1 LRSGLEHL
9 VIRMLMVQRPR
20 HVEVG
25 GTGSFVGPAA
35 LSCRLR
41 RLTCRQT
48 AFARSACW

>member
-35 LSCRLR
+35 LPCRLR